1 MIFHY
6 NEFVMS
12 LKEERGRFLM
22 AYRAVNPYN
31 GELIKKFP
39 AATDAEVEQALTAAK
54 AFYQQAKQQPLEQ
67 RAKQLAAL
75 ANEFTQKTDYY
86 AKFLTTN
93 MGKLIND
100 ARGEVQKTAAFAN
113 YYVEHG
119 AAALADQDYT
129 AIAGR
134 KAHLEFSSIGAIVA
148 VEPWNFPY
156 TQVMRVF
163 APNFI
168 LGNPVILKHA
178 SIVPECAQAFE
189 DACQAAGLPAGAFKN
204 LFATYDQ
211 VNRMISDPRVQG
223 VALTGSEKAGERIA
237 AEAGHNLK
245 KSTMELGGTD
255 VCIVLNDADL
265 KKAVAGAVNG
275 RLRNSGQVCTSA
287 KRYLVQS
294 GIYDE
299 FLAAIKEEFA
309 KYQPGDPLDE
319 KTTLAPLSS
328 KSAQQNLQ
336 TQIKAV
342 LAGGAKVLWGDPTPV
357 TGPGAFFMPL
367 IITGMTYDNPM
378 YDHELFGP
386 VAQIYQVEDESQ
398 IVELANHSNYG
409 LGGAIYSEDLDKAR
423 QLASKIETGQI
434 AVNQPLSSLPELPFG
449 GIKKSGYGRELS
461 DLGIREFANIKTV
474 LG

>member
-1 MIFHY
+1 
-6 NEFVMS
+6 MS
-12 LKEERGRFLM
+12 
-22 AYRAVNPYN
+22 YRVVSPYN
-31 GELIKKFP
+31 GKILKEFSV
-39 AATDAEVEQALTAAK
+39 ATDEEVEQTLTNANN
-54 AFYQQAKQQPLEQ
+54 FYQQAKEQSIEQ
-67 RAKQLAAL
+67 RAEQLSAL
-75 ANEFTQKTDYY
+75 ADEFTKRTDYY
-86 AKFLTTN
+86 ANFLTTN
-93 MGKLIND
+93 MGKLISE
-100 ARGEVQKTAAFAN
+100 ARGEVKKTVAFAR
-113 YYVEHG
+113 YYVDKG
-119 AAALADQDYT
+119 AAALEDQDYT
-129 AIAGR
+129 AMAGGR
-134 KAHLEFSSIGAIVA
+134 KAHLEFSSIGAVVA

-178 SIVPECAQAFE
+178 SIVPECAQAFDE
-189 DACQAAGLPAGAFKN
+189 ACQAAGLPTGAFKN
-204 LFATYDQ
+204 LFVTYDQ
-211 VNRMISDPRVQG
+211 VNQMISDPRVQG
-223 VALTGSEKAGERIA
+223 VALTGSEKAGELIA

-265 KKAVAGAVNG
+265 KKAVAGAVSG
-275 RLRNSGQVCTSA
+275 RLRNAGQACTSS

-299 FLAAIKEEFA
+299 FLAAIKKEFA
-309 KYQPGDPLDE
+309 KYQQGDPLDE

-328 KSAQQNLQ
+328 KNAQQQLQ
-336 TQIKAV
+336 KQIKAV
-342 LAGGAKVLWGDPTPV
+342 LDGGAKVLWGDPTPV
-357 TGPGAFFMPL
+357 EGPGAFFNPL
-367 IITGMTYDNPM
+367 IISGMTYDNPM

-386 VAQIYQVEDESQ
+386 VAQLYRVDDEKQ

-409 LGGAIYSEDLDKAR
+409 LGGAIYSEDLNKAR
-423 QLASKIETGQI
+423 KLASKIETGQI

>member
-1 MIFHY
+1 
-6 NEFVMS
+6 MS
-12 LKEERGRFLM
+12 
-22 AYRAVNPYN
+22 YRVVNPYN
-31 GELIKKFP
+31 GELIKEFP
-39 AATDAEVEQALTAAK
+39 AATDKEVEQALTDANN
-54 AFYQQAKQQPLEQ
+54 FYQQAKEQPIEQ
-67 RAKQLAAL
+67 RAEQLSAL
-75 ANEFTQKTDYY
+75 ADEFTKRNDYY
-86 AKFLTTN
+86 ASFLTAN
-93 MGKLIND
+93 MGKLISE
-100 ARGEVQKTAAFAN
+100 ARGEVKKTVAFAR
-113 YYVEHG
+113 YYVENG
-119 AAALADQDYT
+119 AAALVDQDYT
-129 AIAGR
+129 AMADR
-134 KAHLEFSSIGAIVA
+134 KAHLEFSSTGAVVA

-178 SIVPECAQAFE
+178 SIVPECAQAFD
-189 DACQAAGLPAGAFKN
+189 DACQAAGLPKGAFKN

-211 VNRMISDPRVQG
+211 VNQMIGDPRVQG
-223 VALTGSEKAGERIA
+223 VALTGSEKAGKLIA

-265 KKAVAGAVNG
+265 KKAVAGAVSG
-275 RLRNSGQVCTSA
+275 RLRNAGQACTSA

-299 FLAAIKEEFA
+299 FLTAIKKEFA
-309 KYQPGDPLDE
+309 KYQPGDPLNE
-319 KTTLAPLSS
+319 RTTLAPLSS

-336 TQIKAV
+336 KQVKAV
-342 LAGGAKVLWGDPTPV
+342 LDGGAKVLWGDPTAV
-357 TGPGAFFMPL
+357 EGPGAFFKPL
-367 IITGMTYDNPM
+367 IISGMTYDNPM

-386 VAQIYQVEDESQ
+386 VAQLYKVDDEKG

-409 LGGAIYSEDLDKAR
+409 LGGAIYSENLDKAR
-423 QLASKIETGQI
+423 KLASKIETGQI

-461 DLGIREFANIKTV
+461 NLGIREFANIKTV

>member
-1 MIFHY
+1 
-6 NEFVMS
+6 MS
-12 LKEERGRFLM
+12 
-22 AYRAVNPYN
+22 YRVVNPYN
-31 GELIKKFP
+31 GELIKEFP
-39 AATDAEVEQALTAAK
+39 AATDEEVEQALTDANN
-54 AFYQQAKQQPLEQ
+54 FYQQAKEQPIEQ
-67 RAKQLAAL
+67 RAEQLSAL
-75 ANEFTQKTDYY
+75 ADEFTKRADYY
-86 AKFLTTN
+86 ANFLTAN
-93 MGKLIND
+93 MGKLISE
-100 ARGEVQKTAAFAN
+100 ALGEVKKTVAFAR
-113 YYVEHG
+113 YYAENG
-119 AAALADQDYT
+119 AAALVDQDYT
-129 AIAGR
+129 AMAGR
-134 KAHLEFSSIGAIVA
+134 KAHLEFSSIGAVVA

-178 SIVPECAQAFE
+178 SIVPECAQAFD
-189 DACQAAGLPAGAFKN
+189 DACKAAGLPTGAFKN
-204 LFATYDQ
+204 IFATYDQ
-211 VNRMISDPRVQG
+211 VNQMIGDPRVQG
-223 VALTGSEKAGERIA
+223 VALTGSEKAGELIA

-265 KKAVAGAVNG
+265 KKAVAGAVSG
-275 RLRNSGQVCTSA
+275 RLRNAGQACTSA

-299 FLAAIKEEFA
+299 FLTAIEKEFA
-309 KYQPGDPLDE
+309 KYQPGDPLNE

-328 KSAQQNLQ
+328 KGAQQNLQ
-336 TQIKAV
+336 KQIKAV
-342 LAGGAKVLWGDPTPV
+342 LDGGANVLWGDPTAV
-357 TGPGAFFMPL
+357 EGPGAFFKPL
-367 IITGMTYDNPM
+367 IISGMTYDNPM

-386 VAQIYQVEDESQ
+386 VAQLYKVDDEKG

-409 LGGAIYSEDLDKAR
+409 LGGAIYSENLDKAR
-423 QLASKIETGQI
+423 KLASKIETGQI

-461 DLGIREFANIKTV
+461 NLGIREFANIKTV